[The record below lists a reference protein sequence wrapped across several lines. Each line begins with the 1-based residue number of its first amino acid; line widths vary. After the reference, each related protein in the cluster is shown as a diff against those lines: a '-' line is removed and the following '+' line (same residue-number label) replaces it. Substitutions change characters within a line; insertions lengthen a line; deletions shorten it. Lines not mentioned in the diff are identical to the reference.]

1 MAVFKRGK
9 VYHYEFS
16 LQGHRY
22 RGSTKRTNRQAA
34 QTVESVTRNRLL
46 NSIQG
51 VPTPTAIPT
60 LSEFADRFLGWA
72 ESNLSTST
80 VKLHRI
86 NIALLKRFY
95 RGQLLTQ
102 IDRQSVE
109 DFKSWRAG
117 MNRHNAKE
125 PVSLATVNRNLT
137 TLKRIFNSAD
147 AMGIHVPNPVRHV
160 KFLRESPGRMRV
172 LTVEEIEKY
181 LEHAT
186 GDLKD
191 FAILA
196 SETGCRPAE
205 ILGLH
210 ARDLNTQERYVFIAG
225 TKTPKSRRIVPLT
238 AQAFEVLDRRSRESS
253 NGFIFPFRRPKTKN
267 HEMLHIES
275 LRKAHDALIAK
286 HFAEDP
292 FTLYTFR
299 HTLATRLVQAGVE
312 LPVIGKLLG
321 HSDLSTTLR
330 YIHPAKQAKID
341 AVERLQKYVQLAREF
356 SGITVEVVSGDVV
369 DEAMDYP
376 QNHPQR
382 QVNGGFSI
390 QSSAL
395 E

>member
-16 LQGHRY
+16 LQGRRY

-34 QTVESVTRNRLL
+34 QTIESVTRNRLL

-60 LSEFADRFLGWA
+60 LGEFADRFLGWA
-72 ESNLSTST
+72 ESNLSRST

-86 NIALLKRFY
+86 NIVLLKRFY

-117 MNRHNAKE
+117 MKRHNAKGSIS
-125 PVSLATVNRNLT
+125 PATVNRNLT
-137 TLKRIFNSAD
+137 TLKRIFNFAD
-147 AMGIHVPNPVRHV
+147 AMGLHVPNPVRHV
-160 KFLRESPGRMRV
+160 KFLREGPGRMRV
-172 LTVEEIEKY
+172 LSLEEIEQY
-181 LEHAT
+181 VANST

-210 ARDLNTQERYVFIAG
+210 ARDLNTQERYVYIAG
-225 TKTPKSRRIVPLT
+225 TKTAKSRRIIPLT
-238 AQAFEVLDRRSRESS
+238 TQAFEVLARRSRESS
-253 NGFIFPFRRPKTKN
+253 NGFIFPVRRPKTKN
-267 HEMLHIES
+267 HEVLHIES

-286 HFAEDP
+286 HFADAP

-299 HTLATRLVQAGVE
+299 HTFATRLVQSGVE
-312 LPVIGKLLG
+312 LPVIAELLG
-321 HSDLSTTLR
+321 HSDISTTIR
-330 YIHPAKQAKID
+330 YIHPAQQLKID
-341 AVERLQKYVQLAREF
+341 AVDRLQKYVAIAKEF
-356 SGITVEVVSGDVV
+356 HGLVVEAVEGD
-369 DEAMDYP
+369 ASYP
-376 QNHPQR
+376 HNPPQR
-382 QVNGGFSI
+382 PAEEGFVTRVSYV
-390 QSSAL
+390 Q
-395 E
+395 